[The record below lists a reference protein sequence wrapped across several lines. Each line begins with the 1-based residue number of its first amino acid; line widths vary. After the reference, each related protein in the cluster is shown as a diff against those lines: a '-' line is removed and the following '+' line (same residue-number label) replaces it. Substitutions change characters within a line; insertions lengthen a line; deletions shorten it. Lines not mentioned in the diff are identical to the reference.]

1 MGFAKRAESESK
13 SADYRFA
20 PDFMDKLIS
29 PNIPPVKEWK
39 FDQTSLESKVW
50 NITRA
55 GKPIELHIEG
65 LYSPWQLSSLNES
78 ARKTLTLRLLKEWDA
93 PFDCMESCLLHE
105 VQERSA
111 EFLGSPQ
118 SPEHIAELF
127 KPITKKSGE
136 YPRHLRVKVQTSGAY
151 AVRYWDKD
159 KKLCSAPNDHS
170 GMHFTAKVI
179 LRSLWFSDD
188 AWGLCAECTDLMIQ
202 DQVIV
207 ACPF

>member
-1 MGFAKRAESESK
+1 MGFAKRTEIESK
-13 SADYRFA
+13 SD
-20 PDFMDKLIS
+20 DFMNNIS
-29 PNIPPVKEWK
+29 ATIAPVKEWR

-50 NITRA
+50 NISRA
-55 GKPIELHIEG
+55 GKPIELTIEG
-65 LYSPWQLSSLNES
+65 LYNPWQLSSLNES
-78 ARKTLTLRLLKEWDA
+78 VRKTLTLRLPKEWDQ
-93 PFDCMESCLLHE
+93 PFDCMEACLLHE

-136 YPRHLRVKVQTSGAY
+136 YPRHLRAKVQTSGAY

-159 KKLCSAPNDHS
+159 KKPCSAPDDHS
-170 GMHFTAKVI
+170 GMHFTAKVV

-188 AWGLCAECTDLMIQ
+188 AWGLCAECTDLMMQ
-202 DQVIV
+202 EQVTV